1 MTLGTTTRRTASR
14 RRAFRAVLVPLLV
27 ATLAASTMAV
37 TSAAAADDADVTEL
51 YLVTLTTPGSPSPD
65 ASATLAA
72 QQDAVLSSV
81 AAPAPVYRWTT
92 ALNGFAAR
100 LTAEQATMLTAD
112 ESVALVEPN
121 TILPLAAARPGLSS
135 TAMAKTAAIAKAS
148 RRPRGG
154 AGIVVGIVDSGIAP
168 DSPVFADA
176 PSLGREPERFA
187 GGCSTGQDWTTETCN
202 RKLVGARW
210 YVEGYGLDRVR
221 TSESLSPRDV
231 TGHGTQVASVAAGN
245 AGVSVAAEDW
255 SGTFGGVAPQARIA
269 AYKACWSAPD
279 PADDGCST
287 ADLVTAIDAATADR
301 VDVLNLS
308 VAGPTAFDTV
318 ERALLGATE
327 NDIVVV
333 AAAGNDARHQYA
345 AHPAPWVTTVGALAG
360 SIRAGRVTLQGGP
373 KLEGATRAVDP
384 SGPARIVLG
393 AAAAAPG
400 ASQRAASECRPGSL
414 DASLVAGTIVVCR
427 RGGTAR
433 VEKSQSVEHADG
445 VGMVLV
451 NHGRGTVA
459 DDFHSVPT
467 VHLEARAARVLL
479 RWLRRHPDARATLR
493 PLDRP
498 TAPAR
503 LARWSAPGDPTAGTV
518 KPDLVATA
526 TGVLGAVPSSS
537 GRRWDLFTGTS
548 AAAAQVSG
556 VAALVRARHRDW
568 TADLVRSAL
577 ATTAT
582 PVGGPGNG
590 LEQGAGRSTPKVA
603 ARPGLAFPIRPGSF
617 RAYLSGARAGA
628 DLNTPSMLVQG
639 HRTVTRTVT
648 NVSSRPTYFSS
659 RAVGFTNHEVAV
671 EPAAMTLRPGQSA
684 TFTVEVTGPN
694 GPHRLDAG
702 QVVWTS
708 ARGTTVRVPVVLVR

>member
-1 MTLGTTTRRTASR
+1 MTLGTTRTTRTASR
-14 RRAFRAVLVPLLV
+14 RRALRAALVPLLV
-27 ATLAASTMAV
+27 ATLAASTMAL
-37 TSAAAADDADVTEL
+37 TSSADADDTSVTEL
-51 YLVTLTTPGSPSPD
+51 YLVTLTEPGSAAPE
-65 ASATLAA
+65 AQATLAA
-72 QQDAVLSSV
+72 EQDVLLSSV

-92 ALNGFAAR
+92 ALNGFATQ
-100 LTAEQATMLTAD
+100 LTVEQAAMLSAD
-112 ESVALVEPN
+112 ESVVLVEPDA
-121 TILPLAAARPGLSS
+121 ILPLAAAPRTASS
-135 TAMAKTAAIAKAS
+135 ATSMASPAKAN

-154 AGIVVGIVDSGIAP
+154 AGVVVGVIDSGIAP
-168 DSPVFADA
+168 ESPVFADTPA
-176 PSLGREPERFA
+176 LGREPERFA
-187 GGCSTGQDWTTETCN
+187 GGCSTGQDWTTDICN

-210 YVEGYGLDRVR
+210 YVDGFGVDRVR
-221 TSESLSPRDV
+221 SSESLSPRDV

-245 AGVSVAAEDW
+245 AGVSVAADDW

-327 NDIVVV
+327 NDIAVI

-360 SIRAGRVTLQGGP
+360 SIRAGRVSVQGGP
-373 KLEGATRAVDP
+373 KLEGATRAVES
-384 SGPARIVLG
+384 SGRARIALATNV
-393 AAAAAPG
+393 AASG
-400 ASQRAASECRPGSL
+400 ASQRAASQCRAGSL
-414 DASLVAGTIVVCR
+414 DASLAAGTIVVCS
-427 RGGTAR
+427 RGGNAR
-433 VEKSQSVEHADG
+433 VEKSQTVQHADG

-451 NHGRGTVA
+451 NRTRGTVA
-459 DDFHSVPT
+459 DDFHSLPT
-467 VHLEARAARVLL
+467 VHLEARQGRVLL
-479 RWLRRHPDARATLR
+479 HWLRRHPAAEATLR

-498 TAPAR
+498 AAPPR

-526 TGVLGAVPSSS
+526 TGVLGAVPSAT

-568 TADLVRSAL
+568 TADLVRSAI
-577 ATTAT
+577 ATTAV
-582 PVGGPGNG
+582 PVGRAPNG
-590 LEQGAGRSTPKVA
+590 LEQGAGRSAAKVA
-603 ARPGLAFPIRPGSF
+603 ARPGLAFPVGPSSF
-617 RAYLSGARAGA
+617 RDYLVGDRAGA
-628 DLNTPSMLVQG
+628 ALNTPSMLIRG
-639 HRTVTRTVT
+639 HHTLTRRVT
-648 NVSSRPTYFSS
+648 NVSSRPMYYSS
-659 RAVGFTNHEVAV
+659 RAVGFTNHRVMV
-671 EPAAMTLRPGQSA
+671 QPAAMTLRPGQST
-684 TFTVEVTGPN
+684 TFSVDVTGPT
-694 GPHRLDAG
+694 GPHPLDAG